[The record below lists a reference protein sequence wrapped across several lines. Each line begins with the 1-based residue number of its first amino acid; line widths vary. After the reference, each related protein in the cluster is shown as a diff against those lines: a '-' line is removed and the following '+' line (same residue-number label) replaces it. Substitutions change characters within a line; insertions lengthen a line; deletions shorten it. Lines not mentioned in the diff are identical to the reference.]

1 MSEAEIPN
9 IPSDPA
15 ETTRPEPAPEA
26 GWTTVNFPNA
36 IDINTIPNAEPE
48 PSQVG
53 LRIKDLDQ
61 QNQRLRSRVTEL
73 EFSLGEAHATLRA
86 ETKRLETQIN
96 TQQAEAEQRSMR
108 ETHLTQQQA
117 AMIAKQRQALDAS
130 RQRLQDQ
137 ETQLSEQLQ
146 TITTTQAEVVQ
157 LSQSL
162 EQAHQAQ
169 QKQQILIE
177 TLTAQLETSQ
187 TQVAQLER
195 DCALTKQRYDDQ
207 IQQVRQ
213 SENAC
218 RDLRSRLHR
227 QQQYTLQFKAAL
239 EKCLDVSAT
248 QKIEESVDHALS
260 ESEAQSESIRF
271 IKAQP
276 VQPWSATLDSQPWEP
291 EPNSLAVPLENVWA
305 TAPDDA
311 SLFEEPELIA
321 TAPLEIPEEFEIDY
335 SEITHEITHEIT
347 QPEPIVVHPP
357 LSYTIAR
364 STEET
369 PAVHHSI
376 DLFVPNASKTPKVE
390 PPETIEDEPA
400 IAPASEVAKSIP
412 VVESIEFVESIE
424 LVEPIKA
431 VEPNPPRSEAHEEI
445 AANSFN
451 LALPPAIEPA
461 IPTASPFITLGAD
474 DRDRASEPFV
484 IPTSENSP
492 SPVVY
497 PERSQKKRES
507 LAAVELPSF
516 PRSSQ

>member
-15 ETTRPEPAPEA
+15 ETILREPAPEA

-36 IDINTIPNAEPE
+36 IDINTIPKAEPE
-48 PSQVG
+48 PSQIG
-53 LRIKDLDQ
+53 LRIKDLEQ
-61 QNQRLRSRVTEL
+61 QNQRLRSRVSEL

-86 ETKRLETQIN
+86 ETKRLETQIS
-96 TQQAEAEQRSMR
+96 TQQAETEQRSVR
-108 ETHLTQQQA
+108 ETHLSQQQA

-130 RQRLQDQ
+130 RRRLQDQ
-137 ETQLSEQLQ
+137 EAHIAEHLQ

-177 TLTAQLETSQ
+177 TLSAQLETSQ

-207 IQQVRQ
+207 IQQLRQ

-248 QKIEESVDHALS
+248 QKIEESVDHAIS
-260 ESEAQSESIRF
+260 ESEAESESVSF
-271 IKAQP
+271 VKAQP
-276 VQPWSATLDSQPWEP
+276 VQPWSTTLDAQLWEP
-291 EPNSLAVPLENVWA
+291 ERNHLAVPSENVWS

-311 SLFEEPELIA
+311 SLFDEEPEPIA
-321 TAPLEIPEEFEIDY
+321 TEALEIPEGFEIDY
-335 SEITHEITHEIT
+335 SEIA

-364 STEET
+364 STSEET

-376 DLFVPNASKTPKVE
+376 DLFVPNASKTPKAE
-390 PPETIEDEPA
+390 TLETIAEEPA
-400 IAPASEVAKSIP
+400 IAPLHEVTVVESIP
-412 VVESIEFVESIE
+412 VVE
-424 LVEPIKA
+424 
-431 VEPNPPRSEAHEEI
+431 PNPPGSEAREEI
-445 AANSFN
+445 AANPFN
-451 LALPPAIEPA
+451 LALPPAIEPV
-461 IPTASPFITLGAD
+461 IPTASPFITLSAD
-474 DRDRASEPFV
+474 DHDRSNEPFV
-484 IPTSENSP
+484 ISTSENSP

-516 PRSSQ
+516 PRSGQ